1 MSGLRGLGDSRCPSN
16 QYVSAI
22 GRWRGRGS
30 RSLLGRMPERR
41 WCVLGG
47 GRWLFARELDDV
59 DGFRAATAEV
69 DGTAARRTVRGRGVP
84 GAVRRSGRSRR
95 RRRRVTVPGL
105 RPRGLPVSVS
115 APFEA
120 VPGSPAGDGS
130 RERPSGCVSGL
141 RTGAADVVS
150 DRAGGALRGRGGGR
164 WRMNGTRTAGRI
176 EGHVTMVKT
185 QLADDASVSRP
196 PSPRGHRAGG
206 PHAPEGITDD
216 REGGV
221 NRGRGQWARGHRHG
235 RQVPTGGSSCGTR
248 ADHRSNRQVKALLSA
263 KSVWF
268 SAR

>member
-1 MSGLRGLGDSRCPSN
+1 MTSTG
-16 QYVSAI
+16 SARRRP
-22 GRWRGRGS
+22 RWTGS
-30 RSLLGRMPERR
+30 
-41 WCVLGG
+41 
-47 GRWLFARELDDV
+47 
-59 DGFRAATAEV
+59 
-69 DGTAARRTVRGRGVP
+69 AARRAVRGRGVP

-115 APFEA
+115 APVEA

-130 RERPSGCVSGL
+130 RERPGGCVSGL

-196 PSPRGHRAGG
+196 PSPRGHRASG
-206 PHAPEGITDD
+206 PHAPEGITTI
-216 REGGV
+216 
-221 NRGRGQWARGHRHG
+221 GRGASSRAR
-235 RQVPTGGSSCGTR
+235 SMGTR
-248 ADHRSNRQVKALLSA
+248 TSSSTASSDGRIELRHTC
-263 KSVWF
+263 
-268 SAR
+268 